1 MHGVSTNK
9 MVIRKK
15 VIPKYFKKLLTGE
28 KNFELRL
35 NDFLCKKGDFLL
47 LEEWNPK
54 TKKYTSRSI
63 IKEVTYVAKFKIDK
77 LFWPKKEIEKKGIQ
91 IIALK

>member
-1 MHGVSTNK
+1 MIIK
-9 MVIRKK
+9 KK
-15 VIPKYFKKLLTGE
+15 VHPQYFKKLLTGE

-35 NDFLCKKGDFLL
+35 NDFVCKKGDILL
-47 LEEWNPK
+47 LEEWDSK

-63 IKEVTYVAKFKIDK
+63 SKEVTYVAKFKIDK
-77 LFWPKKEIEKKGIQ
+77 LFWPKEEIEKKGIQ